1 MSNPDELPPPP
12 DNKDTSSIIDN
23 KDTSIIDNKDI
34 HIDTTTKDIKKVKTE
49 VNSGLEFIEI
59 LTGRTGKAHLGNDDY
74 INSKTNKPF
83 ITTTDKGVGDSWPR
97 IDPIYWETKDKWSMG
112 VYDSWAASGTAKRQE
127 KNPRFDPLNAI
138 EDIQKRVKTKLDG
151 TKLEKSKEI
160 LFEAFKKYGL
170 HNDESPFYISNELF
184 EKNMKGE
191 STIFKDTIIN
201 DKGEKIEVIDRNL
214 TPMDPPPLSDD
225 PNNNDD
231 YSDGITD
238 KETTTTYNDSSDR
251 KRHEIFDAYMN
262 MQYDYSDI
270 NTVELKFKEC
280 IGGLHKQCKSMYET
294 IPENKRQNAE
304 KTEEKSEEKSEE
316 KTEEDDENVENKD
329 IKNLKN
335 CIDLLE
341 QISSESSK
349 NDYYVAVN
357 KFFNFN
363 MKDSKV
369 INLTE
374 TDTIDDDPNKL
385 QSYKW
390 YMDLF
395 IFAYNKYK
403 EYEKEWIKIAE
414 ASHQGEKGAKIGKF
428 TQLGGDDT
436 DSDEETDNGVEL
448 YYDGNEENANRRR
461 LPARPNP
468 LVLIP
473 AIIVQVYFIWQL
485 IHVINRINNAFTAY
499 NERVEVYRLVEG
511 RGDLFAGPDNET
523 CWAGFSFSI
532 LYEFLRNYFWDGFEM
547 SLGDLRHMAQLRLRD
562 AAAVIS
568 NQATAA
574 TADTWLWG
582 SLSFFANAAAGT
594 TTRYVTQNARNQASY
609 EATMAFQTGMN
620 EFNQWANSFDYT
632 IRSTTTTLVLGM
644 NGCMASTLVILNQIN
659 PRAVNRYSVMAALS
673 GLGAQFVTPAGEA
686 PLGAMITFYSQ
697 LGLTTR
703 SVRNFMLGRL
713 DNFGPMVSASAES
726 NNMDLTR
733 HYTHRSRP
741 RRTEQQGNE
750 NPQLAIENPQLA
762 IENVG
767 WEENVELEDNIVY
780 NDTNTNPPSSFNFLV
795 GLMED
800 LVDSTQQEGEEKT
813 EGDA

>member
-1 MSNPDELPPPP
+1 M
-12 DNKDTSSIIDN
+12 
-23 KDTSIIDNKDI
+23 
-34 HIDTTTKDIKKVKTE
+34 KTE